1 MEERTLKKLSS
12 LYKSRWIYFFNI
24 NINLFLFYFIF
35 FLMSFHILSITDT
48 TQLSELCTT
57 LFQSIWITKRKQ
69 TTFKLFIQK
78 VLKSTQLSC
87 TCILVGLYYIQQ
99 LRFAYPSIHP
109 PNGSEVRLL
118 TTAFVLANKKK
129 TNNI

>member
-1 MEERTLKKLSS
+1 
-12 LYKSRWIYFFNI
+12 
-24 NINLFLFYFIF
+24 
-35 FLMSFHILSITDT
+35 MSFPILSITDT
-48 TQLSELCTT
+48 TQLSELCATV
-57 LFQSIWITKRKQ
+57 FPSIWTTKRKQ

-118 TTAFVLANKKK
+118 TTAFVLANKYLEDSPF
-129 TNNI
+129 TNKV